1 MKKTLVYLNK
11 DCFTDTDLTVLKHLT
26 KEFRVI
32 WYYIHESIKNSSKIS
47 VDDALEYSRKY
58 GIEVHIV
65 DPKMR
70 YRNPKNLFFYMRIA
84 KEINRLHPDLVF
96 HCDRDP
102 YWNLAIMLV
111 LKCKKIVLGVH
122 DVKPHTYKK
131 SISFLMEKYSRELA
145 VHVHRYFTTF
155 SSNQHKLLKEIYGKD
170 SCMVGM
176 SCKDFGK
183 SKLESPNISNG
194 VKLLFFGTINEY
206 KGLDLLIVALENL
219 FAKGISNMEL
229 TIAGKGISW
238 KECESLI
245 KTKGKYNLQ
254 VRFIDNKEIP
264 DLMSS
269 HHFLVLPYRDATQS
283 GPLATAIAYE
293 LPVVAPNFGCF
304 SEVYSN
310 ESAILYSQG
319 HLEEALTK
327 VSMFTDNQYSMMKK
341 ACIKIK
347 EANSEEKVADNYIK
361 YFNQLINLNIV

>member
-58 GIEVHIV
+58 GIELHIV

-70 YRNPKNLFFYMRIA
+70 YRNPKNLFFYIRIA

-96 HCDRDP
+96 HCHRAP

-111 LKCKKIVLGVH
+111 LKCKNIVLGVH
-122 DVKPHTYKK
+122 DVKSHTYKK
-131 SISFLMEKYSRELA
+131 AVSFLMEKYSRGLA
-145 VHVHRYFTTF
+145 IHVHRYFTTF
-155 SSNQHKLLKEIYGKD
+155 SSNQHKLFKEICGKD

-176 SCKDFGK
+176 SYKNFGK
-183 SKLESPNISNG
+183 SKLEAPNISDG

-219 FAKGISNMEL
+219 FSKGISNMEL

-245 KTKGKYNLQ
+245 KTKEKYNLQ

-310 ESAILYSQG
+310 ESAVLYPQG

-327 VSMFTDNQYSMMKK
+327 VSMLTDEQYSMMKK
-341 ACIKIK
+341 ACVKIK

-361 YFNQLINLNIV
+361 YFNQLINSNIV